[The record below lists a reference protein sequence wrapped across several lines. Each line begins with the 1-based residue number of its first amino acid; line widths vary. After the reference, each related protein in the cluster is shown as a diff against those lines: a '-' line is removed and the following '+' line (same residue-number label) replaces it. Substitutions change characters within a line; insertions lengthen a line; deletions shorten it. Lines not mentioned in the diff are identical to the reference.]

1 MKYIALYFIL
11 LLQSASAVNFR
22 IDYSLDT
29 NGFFGTDSNPDVERR
44 EAIEAVADFFSE
56 IIQDNFLEIDNSD
69 SQFPQASWTPRL
81 FNPSTGAIINLED
94 NLVIPANEVIVFVG
108 ARDLPNS
115 VVGQAGPAFFSA
127 SGFTPW
133 FERIRGRGQS
143 EADSGT
149 ASDNTD
155 FALWGGQIAFDTL
168 NANGTVR
175 NWNFSLTQNLS
186 GIDFITVALHEFCHI
201 LGIGTADSWDNLINS
216 NDQFLGVASVR
227 SLGENPPIQ
236 EVVRGHFADFTNRRL
251 NSVSFGSFG
260 TPHGTFQAA
269 IMRPS
274 LSTTAGRLTVLS
286 DLDLAGLIDVGW
298 KIRVPVAVNGFVLT
312 TTPQTSFSW
321 LTSSFINYQVE
332 RSTDL
337 VTYTNL
343 GAEVAGNG
351 SLASIVDN
359 APPEDRAFYR
369 VRTSPAFPE
378 TDSSAVPIPSN
389 LKATD
394 PIDGVYRKIDSKIIQ
409 PIECAICDECKGHHH
424 QK

>member
-1 MKYIALYFIL
+1 MKYIALSFIL

-56 IIQDNFLEIDNSD
+56 IIQDNFLAIDNSD

-81 FNPSTGAIINLED
+81 FNPSTGNIIDLDENM
-94 NLVIPANEVIVFVG
+94 VIPANEVIVFVG

-149 ASDNTD
+149 ASNNTD
-155 FALWGGQIAFDTL
+155 FALWGGQIAFDTP
-168 NANGTVR
+168 R
-175 NWNFSLTQNLS
+175 NWNFSLTENLS
-186 GIDFITVALHEFCHI
+186 GTDFITVALHEFCHVI
-201 LGIGTADSWDNLINS
+201 GIGSADSWDNLINS

-260 TPHGTFQAA
+260 TPHGTVQAA

-274 LSTTAGRLTVLS
+274 LSTTNGGLTVLS
-286 DLDLAGLIDVGW
+286 DLDLAGLVDVGW
-298 KIRVPVAVNGFVLT
+298 EIQVPVATNGFVLNA
-312 TTPQTSFSW
+312 TPQISFC
-321 LTSSFINYQVE
+321 LLY
-332 RSTDL
+332 
-337 VTYTNL
+337 
-343 GAEVAGNG
+343 
-351 SLASIVDN
+351 
-359 APPEDRAFYR
+359 
-369 VRTSPAFPE
+369 TSPSPR
-378 TDSSAVPIPSN
+378 DKRQSRMPSSA
-389 LKATD
+389 
-394 PIDGVYRKIDSKIIQ
+394 
-409 PIECAICDECKGHHH
+409 
-424 QK
+424 